1 MLSPSSSISIMNS
14 LVSPVWS
21 CHRVLRCIEQTQIL
35 GKGSRKGTVRQHPSS
50 TPVMSPV
57 PVPAENDKTK
67 YVAQSNSDWD
77 RGQHELQKM
86 ACLIHVFVGG
96 T

>member
-1 MLSPSSSISIMNS
+1 M
-14 LVSPVWS
+14 
-21 CHRVLRCIEQTQIL
+21 

-67 YVAQSNSDWD
+67 HVAKSNSDWD

-96 T
+96 AYKIRLACPNLTLSKSLDKIRLKTLK